1 MLNDSSIGM
10 IPYTLLGQSI
20 TSVNQDDDTM
30 HSDQNQQ
37 SIIDRQA
44 GPKGQ
49 LPKTR
54 ILKLKK
60 RKKKV
65 FRNAVTR

>member
-10 IPYTLLGQSI
+10 VPYTLLGQSI
-20 TSVNQDDDTM
+20 TSVNQDDTM

-37 SIIDRQA
+37 SIIAQQA